1 MERHFTLISTLLF
14 LLLGVSISNASITS
28 STGSEPPFSP
38 LLRSSSSSSWSQQQQ
53 QRADLLHQSHT
64 ILPSGTRCQCNTS
77 PPNSNAINI
86 HPCVITNVNIREG
99 SGLILYEVSYLN
111 NNELLVSDTL
121 PFTRVQKRRN
131 LRWWERVRCAPRL
144 FEHERAT
151 LKNRVCKLRIY
162 GIVYH
167 IVEQALWF
175 LKKWPRAS
183 YLHSNNIN
191 EWYLWRGIALAV

>member
-14 LLLGVSISNASITS
+14 LLLGISNASITS
-28 STGSEPPFSP
+28 STGSEAPFSP
-38 LLRSSSSSSWSQQQQ
+38 LLRSSSSSSSWSQQQQ
-53 QRADLLHQSHT
+53 QNLLQQAHT

-77 PPNSNAINI
+77 PPNSNEINI

-131 LRWWERVRCAPRL
+131 LR
-144 FEHERAT
+144 
-151 LKNRVCKLRIY
+151 
-162 GIVYH
+162 
-167 IVEQALWF
+167 
-175 LKKWPRAS
+175 
-183 YLHSNNIN
+183 
-191 EWYLWRGIALAV
+191 